1 MGAAERPR
9 SLILVV
15 QGTSFL
21 NPSKDA
27 NVMQGVSMNG
37 RQEPQIQSVE
47 EMIGRFTGELLA
59 QIPDWKIGLCDDP
72 QRLQTFERTVHQAF
86 ARGADMLVAGL
97 IAIAIADARF
107 ENASQRMRNGFSRPL
122 HKGQERV
129 VSIRLLGGL
138 LIWVTTLYCA
148 PKKKL
153 FRKDDQPAVG
163 LHTTLA
169 QFGFGKG
176 VSPGLQSR
184 VARQVALCP
193 SISFAHKEL
202 KREGVDLDVKA
213 VKRITYQCGEG
224 LLQVRRHR
232 IELWRQ
238 GKLAAGDQFS
248 GKHVSVQIDGGR
260 LKVRGDLKV
269 KTAAARISAE
279 AAEGLATEDAPGR
292 SRRKPSRT
300 YDADWR
306 EPKLVTIFVHDDQ
319 GKMIKGSQ
327 ATIDGTLL
335 GPDAIAELVAMHL
348 HRLGAAKALSVTFVA
363 DGAPWIW
370 DRIDKMIQLAK
381 LGDVP
386 THQVLDCC
394 HAVHHISLAL
404 ASLALSSEQ
413 RMPLYREHRSL
424 LRNGQWRRVVE
435 ELSNLQNPEQPIKE
449 LETEISYLR
458 RHGEA
463 GRLSYV
469 SYRRQGIPCGSGA
482 IESSIRRVINLRLK
496 SNAMFWKSENAEL
509 MLQVRCQVV
518 TDQWDGAMANLAEYR
533 RTQAP
538 ADWQWKPQPMSC
550 KVEDSATLAV

>member
-1 MGAAERPR
+1 
-9 SLILVV
+9 
-15 QGTSFL
+15 
-21 NPSKDA
+21 
-27 NVMQGVSMNG
+27 MQGVSMDG
-37 RQEPQIQSVE
+37 RNEAQIKSVE
-47 EMIGRFTGELLA
+47 EMIGRFTSELLS
-59 QIPDWKIGLCDDP
+59 QIPDWKIGLGDDP
-72 QRLQTFERTVHQAF
+72 HRLETFERTVHQAF

-107 ENASQRMRNGFSRPL
+107 DKASERMRNGFSRPL

-138 LIWVTTLYCA
+138 LIWVTTLYCP
-148 PKKKL
+148 PKKRL
-153 FRKDDQPAVG
+153 LRKDNQPRVG

-176 VSPGLQSR
+176 ASPGLQSR
-184 VARQVALCP
+184 VSRQVALCP

-202 KREGVDLDVKA
+202 KRDGVDLDVKT

-224 LLQVRRHR
+224 LLQLRRHR

-238 GKLAAGDQFS
+238 GKLPAGDQFS

-260 LKVRGDLKV
+260 IKIRGKLKS
-269 KTAAARISAE
+269 KTAAAPIATE
-279 AAEGLATEDAPGR
+279 TAEGLATKDAPGR

-348 HRLGAAKALSVTFVA
+348 HRLGAAKASSVTFVA

-381 LGDVP
+381 LGNVP

-404 ASLALSSEQ
+404 ASLGLRSEE
-413 RMPLYREHRSL
+413 RMPMYREHRSL

-435 ELSNLQNPEQPIKE
+435 ELSSLQNREKPIKE
-449 LETEISYLR
+449 LETELSYLR

-469 SYRRQGIPCGSGA
+469 SFRRQGLPCGSGA

-496 SNAMFWKSENAEL
+496 SNAMFWKAENAEL

-518 TDQWDGAMANLAEYR
+518 ADHWDAAMANLAEFR

-538 ADWQWKPQPMSC
+538 ADWRWEPQLMSY
-550 KVEDSATLAV
+550 KVEDTPTLAV

>member
-1 MGAAERPR
+1 MTTG
-9 SLILVV
+9 L
-15 QGTSFL
+15 
-21 NPSKDA
+21 
-27 NVMQGVSMNG
+27 SMDG
-37 RQEPQIQSVE
+37 RDQPQIKSVE
-47 EMIGRFTGELLA
+47 EMIGRFTSELLS
-59 QIPDWKIGLCDDP
+59 QLPDWKRDLSDDP
-72 QRLQTFERTVHQAF
+72 EQLAAMEKTVHQAF
-86 ARGADMLVAGL
+86 DRGADMLVAGL
-97 IAIAIADARF
+97 ISIAMRDPRF
-107 ENASQRMRNGFSRPL
+107 EQACDSTRRGFSSPL

-129 VSIRLLGGL
+129 VSVRLLGGL
-138 LIWVTTLYCA
+138 VLWATTLYC
-148 PKKKL
+148 PPRKKL
-153 FRKDDQPAVG
+153 FRKDDQPRAG

-176 VSPGLQSR
+176 VSPGLESR
-184 VARQVALCP
+184 VSRQVALCP

-202 KREGVDLDVKA
+202 KREGVELDVKA
-213 VKRITYQCGEG
+213 VKRITYQCGDG
-224 LLQVRRHR
+224 LLQLRRHR
-232 IELWRQ
+232 IDLWRQ
-238 GKLAAGDQFS
+238 GKLPAGDRFA

-260 LKVRGDLKV
+260 IKVRGNMKA
-269 KTAAARISAE
+269 KTAAAKTAAASAD
-279 AAEGLATEDAPGR
+279 GLASKDAAGR
-292 SRRKPSRT
+292 SRRKASRT

-306 EPKLVTIFVHDDQ
+306 EPKLVTIFVHDEQ
-319 GKMIKGSQ
+319 GKMIKDSQ
-327 ATIDGTLL
+327 ATVDGTLL

-381 LGDVP
+381 LASVP

-394 HAVHHISLAL
+394 HAIHHISLAL
-404 ASLALSSEQ
+404 ASLGLTPEA
-413 RMPLYREHRSL
+413 RMPLYREHRTL

-435 ELSNLQNPEQPIKE
+435 ELSSLQNAENPIEE
-449 LETEISYLR
+449 LETELSYLR

-469 SYRRQGIPCGSGA
+469 SFRRQGLPCGSGA

-518 TDQWDGAMANLAEYR
+518 TDHWDAAMGNLAEFR

-538 ADWQWKPQPMSC
+538 VDWRWEPKLMSC
-550 KVEDSATLAV
+550 KVENSPALAV